1 MCSGS
6 PPIHVCMWVFFHI
19 QSAQSPVA
27 PFSKPTLS
35 RDREADS
42 ENCRPLCFLCSQN
55 EHHPELPEGPSL
67 GFPLSLRS
75 TRLSKALRRWTA
87 PSWALAPGLTL
98 TLEAAARLHPPS
110 SYETSGL
117 ALPPPTARRIPP
129 LLVAPWEP
137 GLCLMA
143 ASEAGCNRETSGS
156 SLEVPGGGRSEER
169 LPRRRLQQCQLEN
182 NLADRML
189 SGD

>member
-1 MCSGS
+1 MGSRRFIPVARLPFPFLSLRPAPSAAPRMCSGS

-110 SYETSGL
+110 
-117 ALPPPTARRIPP
+117 
-129 LLVAPWEP
+129 
-137 GLCLMA
+137 
-143 ASEAGCNRETSGS
+143 
-156 SLEVPGGGRSEER
+156 
-169 LPRRRLQQCQLEN
+169 
-182 NLADRML
+182 
-189 SGD
+189 